1 MVGNSENPG
10 VMHRSIN
17 TLMEKIDANKYVKDF
32 SVKVSYIEIYN
43 ETIKDLLTVDD
54 KNLEIREDP
63 VKGIMIAGITE
74 IITANVS
81 EIMTV
86 LKIGNKNRSK
96 EATGVNDISSRSH
109 AILQVIF
116 RLFFLVLLIFSVL

>member
-116 RLFFLVLLIFSVL
+116 QFL

>member
-1 MVGNSENPG
+1 MVGVPDNPG
-10 VMHRSIN
+10 VMNRSIYH
-17 TLMEKIDANKYVKDF
+17 LMEKIDSKKYLMDF
-32 SVKVSYIEIYN
+32 SVKVSYLEIYN
-43 ETIKDLLTVDD
+43 ETIKDLLTIDD

-63 VKGIMIAGITE
+63 IKGIVVAGITE
-74 IITANVS
+74 IITASVS
-81 EIMTV
+81 EIITV

-116 RLFFLVLLIFSVL
+116 

>member
-1 MVGNSENPG
+1 MVGTPDNGGIMP
-10 VMHRSIN
+10 RSIN
-17 TLMEKIDANKYVKDF
+17 YLMEKIEENKYSKDF
-32 SVKVSYIEIYN
+32 SVKVSYLEIYN
-43 ETIKDLLTVDD
+43 ETIKDLLTIDD

-63 VKGIMIAGITE
+63 VKGIMIAGVTE
-74 IITANVS
+74 IVTSNVA

-109 AILQVIF
+109 AILQVKN
-116 RLFFLVLLIFSVL
+116 LFS

>member
-1 MVGNSENPG
+1 MVGVPDNPG
-10 VMHRSIN
+10 IMTRSIN
-17 TLMEKIDANKYVKDF
+17 HLMEKIDANKYAKEF
-32 SVKVSYIEIYN
+32 SVKVSYLEIYN
-43 ETIKDLLTVDD
+43 ESIKDLLTVDD

-63 VKGIMIAGITE
+63 IKGIVIAGITE
-74 IITANVS
+74 IITASVT

-109 AILQVIF
+109 AILQVINEKIL
-116 RLFFLVLLIFSVL
+116 LFCKSC